1 MIASMSS
8 KFRRRARGF
17 SLVELLVVV
26 AIAAILVAIAVPSFV
41 EQVRKSRRGEAKGL
55 LSQIAVMQEQ
65 FRTEQNRYAD
75 DLTLLGLP
83 AAGWN
88 QSENGYYEV
97 RVIPPIAG
105 CLIANCFR
113 LEVRPVAGSAQE
125 ADEWMYELWS
135 DGRKRRRDGAAG
147 AWILDWKK

>member
-1 MIASMSS
+1 MAGPSNKSAS
-8 KFRRRARGF
+8 RARGY
-17 SLVELLVVV
+17 SLVELLVAV
-26 AIAAILVAIAVPSFV
+26 AIAAILVAIAVPNFA
-41 EQVRKSRRGEAKGL
+41 EQVRKSRRGEGKGL

-65 FRTEQNRYAD
+65 FRTEQNRYAE

-88 QSENGYYEV
+88 QSESGYYEA
-97 RVIPPIAG
+97 RVIAPVAG
-105 CLIANCFR
+105 CLITNCFQ

-125 ADEWMYELWS
+125 PDEWMYELWS
-135 DGRKRRRDGAAG
+135 DGRKRRRDGASG